1 MACGENS
8 GKSTFLDNP
17 LDKAVEKRYNM
28 RVALREGDGPQRH
41 FEKTFLKKVKKGI
54 DKGKVLWYNIQA
66 VREKG
71 QRAIIENWTTKEIV
85 QSIAKC
91 EIQISSIEL
100 YILNKVKEAKKE

>member
-1 MACGENS
+1 
-8 GKSTFLDNP
+8 
-17 LDKAVEKRYNM
+17 M

-71 QRAIIENWTTKEIV
+71 QRAIIEN
-85 QSIAKC
+85 
-91 EIQISSIEL
+91 
-100 YILNKVKEAKKE
+100 